1 MKINQISFKGR
12 REDRNTIAQLTKNNE
27 YSLTEN
33 NQTRINNA
41 IENLSK
47 ESDESNIKF
56 LMDTAQ
62 NLKYGTG
69 IDLGL
74 EPRHNWK
81 LKLQKAA
88 EKSLVATDPI
98 TREKLQPLLKSTFDT
113 KKPLSPDE
121 KELLSLRETILN
133 NIDTDS
139 LSDLKNKN
147 IKDIKRNLNYFI
159 ISSETPIQQKKYI
172 LNRFVNF
179 LSDDYKINPQLED
192 KKTVILAEML
202 NDLALNTGTGSAPN
216 TKAINQKQHGMC
228 AAISIAR
235 KLMSYE
241 YKAKYTDLL
250 LSELDAN
257 PSIMAYDLTKPY
269 SEKKIPV
276 AKTYVDYEDAISKG
290 YRIVD
295 AATTNWMQIARM
307 YGAKNKIVYV
317 YTPFDKANFD
327 TFTDTFFL
335 RSMENAPHKHTFYQ
349 ALLKAQENV
358 DTVKKDKILKE
369 VDYENKKHN
378 LDSDL
383 KMITELNNAVK
394 NRLAK
399 IFPDFSS
406 SEILKLHTALMGL
419 QKDLSDDID
428 KINDSTKKYHYLP
441 NEEDSVKEQKIKSFI
456 VDFYA
461 QNSNNFNETELNK
474 NIKDINDLI
483 EMSHSVG
490 ASTHIK
496 STITKKIAAD
506 RRLYEA
512 AAAYRTAQLLAL
524 NDEDLLTDAMIHY
537 ELPDSETILLQK
549 LSQIQEAVKNGNEFY
564 KNLISERFNCEPD
577 EAAQETE
584 DIIAAVK
591 DALTEQMD
599 SLFYLLGLN
608 DRNYALTNQVK
619 ALKMRVEEN
628 DKNAIELLTAT
639 LKMKPERKTFE
650 KMLDDYIFTLENN
663 PTYDDYIEILN
674 TLGYKNQMTMF
685 TDAFN
690 IMADALDNPQKGVN
704 PEIIKNFMAA
714 NNFSENTDI
723 IDLKKKLEQISIM
736 YNNLAHSIEYIR
748 EAFDVID
755 ENDNLLDSATPH
767 FYLIKEME
775 KEGKIVPA
783 IELEKLR
790 ERYNAI
796 DKLRSEDEF
805 SSRRGKISD
814 PSLYKYTAQE
824 KETLKKIKKNINFMY
839 SDINKELVS
848 IFREIKEPLE
858 EYARKTGVVTGDYWV
873 GPEGG
878 SGLSTEQETK
888 ILQQLTGKPYKIV
901 ENLNDAVETIKN
913 TPHSG
918 ISNSN
923 VFHDK
928 LGAHAQYIA
937 EIKEQNGKD
946 ILFNDNTWG
955 DSEHENVWVD
965 SEGLIRTDYS
975 DGRGGETGYITDD
988 KWRNGNY
995 ITDLTDKIGKVV
1007 PKDYNRKYLKNK
1019 RRITEEYRFPL
1030 YFETVLPGKTAK
1042 AATIA
1047 VGIKENIF
1055 LPDSVFIDDLQ
1066 TLAGEKTVAELKNQ
1080 KLKMEEVI
1088 KSYRAELRDIKKRI
1102 KDTPFNSQI
1111 TSQSEFN
1118 ALKDDDVL
1126 RLTFEKAAL
1135 ELSTDSSEKW
1145 KEIALAKNV
1154 TELEKIR
1161 AELRKNARERFDY
1174 AFSKDPK
1181 ILYAYALDKNK
1192 SHIVKILDDALK
1204 NNGINITQEEKVK
1217 IIAKTAMY
1225 ENDEIKAFDGSLA
1238 HTIDFLTTKLLRQF
1252 DAVVPDS
1259 QNARKAKEE
1268 ISKKLNKDVAD
1279 ALYFNKN
1286 DLKKDAEINIAVKN
1300 YIDRKYDPQT
1310 DDDFVKIYKKLQ
1322 DMTLDE
1328 FRIETSDVTDK
1339 DILFKSCTGFDAL
1352 KMYRNE
1358 NPEAKTH
1365 VANLVYQ
1372 KHLLQNIELSE
1383 TVPSYKYKKFTKKSA
1398 GIIYPNGKT
1407 FDDIYLTF
1415 RNSLTGLTYEKMFNM
1430 VKDDAFRN
1438 YKLLPGYPK
1447 VDVVSEDE
1455 INEKAEALVHVVNE
1469 AVTNSLNCK
1478 LNLALYELTDN
1489 LDEFFNKIPDDKVLN
1504 SEDRQYVNNIAGTF
1518 VIAFIN
1524 DKTLKRSVTAA
1535 FEVLSLPENATAAQ
1549 YKEKFSPW
1557 LKESN
1562 ALKKNN
1568 PPEEIKVIMTS
1579 FIDKA
1584 MKDVRFVINTEY
1596 PEKYRDLLLSDLNK
1610 IMNYAKC
1617 SNPGLYDDWLSH
1629 RKLRNKIDLYSNDNI
1644 NEEAKKDF
1652 LNNLALLIQKL
1663 KLANIECNQSQSKK
1677 SLSYKNMVAAAA
1689 NIAANSGL
1697 NVETLLSV
1705 IDECAQDNTIT
1716 AKEIYGRICEAAGE
1730 EAANSLKADK
1740 HFPELV
1746 HNLKY
1751 SYNSDSRMI
1760 SADEAARR
1768 LLDTAY
1774 DKKIVQ
1780 TAGDTD
1786 FENFIQQ
1793 AKIYC
1798 DDTKNANSDLTNFE
1812 NAKNNL
1818 KSEIDKFAENYI
1830 KPDYQRT
1837 VIAGACEIIKE
1848 EMKKQNGSGFKSV
1861 REAELEEK
1869 FKKDA
1874 NKYHILNYP
1883 EEILDR
1889 FLKLCAKDSVKNTTT
1904 KQPEFEQA
1912 NSELLSTKEYLEIA
1926 LSLAS
1931 IVDMQE
1937 LLMEA
1942 VSLGNPALVSEKF
1955 KNYDTE
1961 LVDNDTGMPLSMSD
1975 NRAIDYIVRSLLLDN
1990 DDNSSVNFVETLG
2003 LTDKFLKAE
2012 EELLNVKKMKEKI
2025 DEVTDII
2032 MTTNAQTTIFADEF
2046 KTFNYDSDNDEHF
2059 IEHIDRAKE
2068 NIIKRTADLKLK
2080 DNVDVIIVA
2089 LEQVKADVKSNPDL
2103 SKYSIFTENIQMAL
2117 NTLQENTNDLVKNL
2131 KSDLSELESIYEMI
2145 QKLYVPEY
2153 SEGYAYK
2160 KSIDEKYGE
2169 IRDYNNSS
2177 LKKVINE
2184 SKNMEIVSK

>member
-74 EPRHNWK
+74 KPRHNWK

-358 DTVKKDKILKE
+358 DTAKKDKILKE

-383 KMITELNNAVK
+383 KMITELNSAVK

-461 QNSNNFNETELNK
+461 QNSNDFNETELNK

-628 DKNAIELLTAT
+628 DKNAIELMTAT
-639 LKMKPERKTFE
+639 LKMKPERKTYE
-650 KMLDDYIFTLENN
+650 KILDDYIFTLENN

-704 PEIIKNFMAA
+704 PEIIKNFAAA

-995 ITDLTDKIGKVV
+995 ITDLTGKIGKVV

-1047 VGIKENIF
+1047 AGIKENIF

-1080 KLKMEEVI
+1080 KLKMDGVI

-1102 KDTPFNSQI
+1102 KEGHILFGEENVLEHHCHFDFDKDGE
-1111 TSQSEFN
+1111 SE
-1118 ALKDDDVL
+1118 
-1126 RLTFEKAAL
+1126 
-1135 ELSTDSSEKW
+1135 
-1145 KEIALAKNV
+1145 I
-1154 TELEKIR
+1154 
-1161 AELRKNARERFDY
+1161 
-1174 AFSKDPK
+1174 
-1181 ILYAYALDKNK
+1181 
-1192 SHIVKILDDALK
+1192 
-1204 NNGINITQEEKVK
+1204 
-1217 IIAKTAMY
+1217 
-1225 ENDEIKAFDGSLA
+1225 
-1238 HTIDFLTTKLLRQF
+1238 LLRQKLS
-1252 DAVVPDS
+1252 AENWDS
-1259 QNARKAKEE
+1259 PVIVTTNVQLFESLFNAHNSACRKLHNLVDS
-1268 ISKKLNKDVAD
+1268 I
-1279 ALYFNKN
+1279 
-1286 DLKKDAEINIAVKN
+1286 II
-1300 YIDRKYDPQT
+1300 
-1310 DDDFVKIYKKLQ
+1310 
-1322 DMTLDE
+1322 LDE
-1328 FRIETSDVTDK
+1328 VQMLPPEYLKSILSVLRGLVKCFGVTVLLCSATQPSIDGKIGSDCV
-1339 DILFKSCTGFDAL
+1339 SFD
-1352 KMYRNE
+1352 
-1358 NPEAKTH
+1358 
-1365 VANLVYQ
+1365 
-1372 KHLLQNIELSE
+1372 
-1383 TVPSYKYKKFTKKSA
+1383 
-1398 GIIYPNGKT
+1398 GIP
-1407 FDDIYLTF
+1407 
-1415 RNSLTGLTYEKMFNM
+1415 
-1430 VKDDAFRN
+1430 
-1438 YKLLPGYPK
+1438 
-1447 VDVVSEDE
+1447 
-1455 INEKAEALVHVVNE
+1455 
-1469 AVTNSLNCK
+1469 AV
-1478 LNLALYELTDN
+1478 
-1489 LDEFFNKIPDDKVLN
+1489 I
-1504 SEDRQYVNNIAGTF
+1504 
-1518 VIAFIN
+1518 
-1524 DKTLKRSVTAA
+1524 SVCI
-1535 FEVLSLPENATAAQ
+1535 SLPA
-1549 YKEKFSPW
+1549 
-1557 LKESN
+1557 
-1562 ALKKNN
+1562 
-1568 PPEEIKVIMTS
+1568 
-1579 FIDKA
+1579 
-1584 MKDVRFVINTEY
+1584 
-1596 PEKYRDLLLSDLNK
+1596 
-1610 IMNYAKC
+1610 
-1617 SNPGLYDDWLSH
+1617 
-1629 RKLRNKIDLYSNDNI
+1629 
-1644 NEEAKKDF
+1644 
-1652 LNNLALLIQKL
+1652 
-1663 KLANIECNQSQSKK
+1663 
-1677 SLSYKNMVAAAA
+1677 
-1689 NIAANSGL
+1689 
-1697 NVETLLSV
+1697 
-1705 IDECAQDNTIT
+1705 
-1716 AKEIYGRICEAAGE
+1716 
-1730 EAANSLKADK
+1730 
-1740 HFPELV
+1740 
-1746 HNLKY
+1746 
-1751 SYNSDSRMI
+1751 I
-1760 SADEAARR
+1760 S
-1768 LLDTAY
+1768 
-1774 DKKIVQ
+1774 I
-1780 TAGDTD
+1780 
-1786 FENFIQQ
+1786 
-1793 AKIYC
+1793 
-1798 DDTKNANSDLTNFE
+1798 
-1812 NAKNNL
+1812 
-1818 KSEIDKFAENYI
+1818 
-1830 KPDYQRT
+1830 
-1837 VIAGACEIIKE
+1837 
-1848 EMKKQNGSGFKSV
+1848 
-1861 REAELEEK
+1861 
-1869 FKKDA
+1869 
-1874 NKYHILNYP
+1874 
-1883 EEILDR
+1883 
-1889 FLKLCAKDSVKNTTT
+1889 
-1904 KQPEFEQA
+1904 
-1912 NSELLSTKEYLEIA
+1912 
-1926 LSLAS
+1926 
-1931 IVDMQE
+1931 
-1937 LLMEA
+1937 
-1942 VSLGNPALVSEKF
+1942 PAL
-1955 KNYDTE
+1955 
-1961 LVDNDTGMPLSMSD
+1961 
-1975 NRAIDYIVRSLLLDN
+1975 
-1990 DDNSSVNFVETLG
+1990 
-2003 LTDKFLKAE
+2003 
-2012 EELLNVKKMKEKI
+2012 
-2025 DEVTDII
+2025 
-2032 MTTNAQTTIFADEF
+2032 
-2046 KTFNYDSDNDEHF
+2046 
-2059 IEHIDRAKE
+2059 
-2068 NIIKRTADLKLK
+2068 
-2080 DNVDVIIVA
+2080 
-2089 LEQVKADVKSNPDL
+2089 
-2103 SKYSIFTENIQMAL
+2103 
-2117 NTLQENTNDLVKNL
+2117 
-2131 KSDLSELESIYEMI
+2131 
-2145 QKLYVPEY
+2145 
-2153 SEGYAYK
+2153 
-2160 KSIDEKYGE
+2160 
-2169 IRDYNNSS
+2169 
-2177 LKKVINE
+2177 
-2184 SKNMEIVSK
+2184 